1 MIRALTLVLMLLPGV
16 AAAQELLPD
25 ATPDDQIPQA
35 EPARGLA
42 DGTGAML
49 RGLDK
54 VAGTTSDIEMKVGQS
69 VKFGFISI
77 TLRECRYPVD
87 DPSSDAYAFLTIT
100 EAAKPQPDFS
110 GWMIASSPALSA
122 LDHPRYDVW
131 VVRCTSN

>member
-1 MIRALTLVLMLLPGV
+1 MMRAMIIALMLLPSLAG
-16 AAAQELLPD
+16 AQELLPN

-35 EPARGLA
+35 EPARGLG

-54 VAGTTSDIEMKVGQS
+54 VAGTTSNIEMKTGQTI
-69 VKFGFISI
+69 KFGFISI
-77 TLRECRYPVD
+77 TLRECRYPID

-100 EAAKPQPDFS
+100 EPAKPKPDFS